1 MAKAE
6 KKAPKAESEP
16 LEAEDAKEGEE
27 GGDGDAE
34 AKPAKRKKRLA
45 GKTLVLGIILPLLLL
60 VGGGA
65 GAYLTGALDSLIG
78 HGKDNAKAETE
89 AKAEEA
95 KKNYVYYEL
104 PEILVNLNTADRKVH
119 YLKIS
124 VSLELEN
131 KEDISK
137 VQAVLPRIIDNF
149 QVYLRE
155 LRIEDLRGSAGLYRL
170 REELLTRVATAA
182 APAKVSDVLFKEM
195 LVQ

>member
-1 MAKAE
+1 MAKAD
-6 KKAPKAESEP
+6 KKAEKDDKDE
-16 LEAEDAKEGEE
+16 LEADGAEDGEEAGEGE
-27 GGDGDAE
+27 G
-34 AKPAKRKKRLA
+34 KPAKKKKKLA
-45 GKTLVLGIILPLLLL
+45 GKTLVLGIILPLLVL

-65 GAYLTGALDSLIG
+65 GAYLTGALDSIMGG
-78 HGKDNAKAETE
+78 HSKEQAKADTE

>member
-1 MAKAE
+1 MAKAD
-6 KKAPKAESEP
+6 KKAAKDEEEELKAEG
-16 LEAEDAKEGEE
+16 ADGEE
-27 GGDGDAE
+27 GGDGE
-34 AKPAKRKKRLA
+34 AQPKKKKKLA
-45 GKTLVLGIILPLLLL
+45 GKTLVLGIILPLLVL

-65 GAYLTGALDSLIG
+65 GAYLTGALDSIMGGG
-78 HGKDNAKAETE
+78 HGKEEAKADTE
-89 AKAEEA
+89 AKVEEA

>member
-78 HGKDNAKAETE
+78 HGKDNTKAETE
-89 AKAEEA
+89 AKVEEA

>member
-1 MAKAE
+1 MAKAD
-6 KKAPKAESEP
+6 KKTMKAETDESGV
-16 LEAEDAKEGEE
+16 DAAGA
-27 GGDGDAE
+27 DDAE
-34 AKPAKRKKRLA
+34 ESVARPGQGKKRLP
-45 GKTLVLGIILPLLLL
+45 GKTLVLGIILPLLLVL
-60 VGGGA
+60 GGA
-65 GAYLTGALDSLIG
+65 GAYLTGALDSVIG
-78 HGKDNAKAETE
+78 GVGDGGAAATE
-89 AKAEEA
+89 AAVVEA
-95 KKNYVYYEL
+95 KKEYVYYEL

-131 KEDISK
+131 KGDVSLIR
-137 VQAVLPRIIDNF
+137 AVLPRIIDNF

-182 APAKVSDVLFKEM
+182 APAKISDVLFKEM

>member
-6 KKAPKAESEP
+6 KKDAKAETEGSDI
-16 LEAEDAKEGEE
+16 EDAGGDDAEE
-27 GGDGDAE
+27 GG

-45 GKTLVLGIILPLLLL
+45 GKTLVLGIVLPLLLVL
-60 VGGGA
+60 GGA
-65 GAYLTGALDSLIG
+65 GAYLTGGLASVIG
-78 HGKDNAKAETE
+78 EAKKDEHAESE

-95 KKNYVYYEL
+95 KKDYVYYEL

-131 KEDISK
+131 KEDVAK

>member
-6 KKAPKAESEP
+6 KKAPKADETEAS
-16 LEAEDAKEGEE
+16 EAEDAEGEAGE
-27 GGDGDAE
+27 GE
-34 AKPAKRKKRLA
+34 AKPAKRKKKLA

-60 VGGGA
+60 IGGGA
-65 GAYLTGALDSLIG
+65 GAYLTGMLDSVMGGG
-78 HGKDNAKAETE
+78 HGKETAKADTE

-131 KEDISK
+131 KEDVSK

>member
-6 KKAPKAESEP
+6 KKASKADET
-16 LEAEDAKEGEE
+16 EAPEAS
-27 GGDGDAE
+27 DAE
-34 AKPAKRKKRLA
+34 GADEDGEGKAKPAKKKKLA

-60 VGGGA
+60 IGGGA
-65 GAYLTGALDSLIG
+65 GAYLTGMLDSVMGG
-78 HGKDNAKAETE
+78 HPKETATADTE

-131 KEDISK
+131 KEDVSK

>member
-1 MAKAE
+1 MAKAD
-6 KKAPKAESEP
+6 KKDANDESEV
-16 LEAEDAKEGEE
+16 EDPGGGEGAE
-27 GGDGDAE
+27 GGE
-34 AKPAKRKKRLA
+34 AKPAKRKKRMA
-45 GKTLVLGIILPLLLL
+45 GKTLVLGIILPLLLVL
-60 VGGGA
+60 GGA
-65 GAYLTGALDSLIG
+65 GAYVSGALDSVIG
-78 HGKDNAKAETE
+78 E
-89 AKAEEA
+89 AKTDEHADAESKVEEA
-95 KKNYVYYEL
+95 KKDYVYYEL

-131 KEDISK
+131 KEDVSK

>member
-6 KKAPKAESEP
+6 KKDARAETEESDV
-16 LEAEDAKEGEE
+16 EDAAGGDEAEE
-27 GGDGDAE
+27 GG
-34 AKPAKRKKRLA
+34 AKTAKRKKRLA
-45 GKTLVLGIILPLLLL
+45 GKTLVLGIVLPLLLVL
-60 VGGGA
+60 GGA
-65 GAYLTGALDSLIG
+65 GAYLTGSLNSVIG
-78 HGKDNAKAETE
+78 EAKKDEHAESE

-95 KKNYVYYEL
+95 KKDYVYYEL

-131 KEDISK
+131 KEDVAK

>member
-6 KKAPKAESEP
+6 TKESKA
-16 LEAEDAKEGEE
+16 
-27 GGDGDAE
+27 DAE
-34 AKPAKRKKRLA
+34 ASEGADAKPAPRKKKLA
-45 GKTLVLGIILPLLLL
+45 GKTLVLGIILPVVLI
-60 VGGGA
+60 GGA
-65 GAYLTGALDSLIG
+65 AAAYLTGALDSLVG
-78 HGKDNAKAETE
+78 HGKDEAKAADTE
-89 AKAEEA
+89 VKAEEA

-131 KEDISK
+131 KDDIPK
-137 VQAVLPRIIDNF
+137 VQAVLPRIVDNF

>member
-1 MAKAE
+1 MAKAD
-6 KKAPKAESEP
+6 KKAAKEDKDEP
-16 LEAEDAKEGEE
+16 EADAAEDGEE
-27 GGDGDAE
+27 GGE
-34 AKPAKRKKRLA
+34 AKPAKKKKKLA

-60 VGGGA
+60 IGGGA
-65 GAYLTGALDSLIG
+65 GAYLTGALDSIMGG
-78 HGKDNAKAETE
+78 HGKEEAKADTE

>member
-6 KKAPKAESEP
+6 KKASDAEIDGAEP
-16 LEAEDAKEGEE
+16 E
-27 GGDGDAE
+27 GDGGESQA
-34 AKPAKRKKRLA
+34 APAKRKKKMA
-45 GKTLVLGIILPLLLL
+45 GKTIVLGIALPLLL

-65 GAYLTGALDSLIG
+65 GAYMSGALDSLVG
-78 HGKDNAKAETE
+78 AKKEAPGAEAA

-131 KEDISK
+131 KEDVSK

>member
-1 MAKAE
+1 MAKAD
-6 KKAPKAESEP
+6 KKAAKEDKDEP
-16 LEAEDAKEGEE
+16 EAEDAEE
-27 GGDGDAE
+27 GDEGE
-34 AKPAKRKKRLA
+34 AKPAKKKKKLA

-65 GAYLTGALDSLIG
+65 GAYLTGALDSIMGG
-78 HGKDNAKAETE
+78 HSKEEAKADTE

>member
-1 MAKAE
+1 MAKAD
-6 KKAPKAESEP
+6 KKDAPD
-16 LEAEDAKEGEE
+16 EAEVEDAGGEGDGGDAKPG
-27 GGDGDAE
+27 
-34 AKPAKRKKRLA
+34 KRKKRMA
-45 GKTLVLGIILPLLLL
+45 GKTLVLGIILPLLLVL
-60 VGGGA
+60 GGA
-65 GAYLTGALDSLIG
+65 GAYVSGALDSVMG
-78 HGKDNAKAETE
+78 GAKKEEHADAE

-131 KEDISK
+131 KEDVSK

>member
-1 MAKAE
+1 MAKAD
-6 KKAPKAESEP
+6 KKA
-16 LEAEDAKEGEE
+16 AKEDKDEPEADAEE
-27 GGDGDAE
+27 GGEEADGD
-34 AKPAKRKKRLA
+34 AKPAKKKKKLA
-45 GKTLVLGIILPLLLL
+45 GKTLVLGIILPILLL

-65 GAYLTGALDSLIG
+65 GAYLTGALDSIMG
-78 HGKDNAKAETE
+78 GGKGKESAKADTE

-131 KEDISK
+131 KEDVSK